1 MFALR
6 PMIRRWVRGTV
17 EDTLRA
23 KIDGLTQSL
32 NWALSQAWPFLSKSA
47 QAKKCGTQQKSCQ
60 LNRSGS

>member
-32 NWALSQAWPFLSKSA
+32 NWALIQAWPFLSKSA
-47 QAKKCGTQQKSCQ
+47 QAEIE
-60 LNRSGS
+60 LNLAQ